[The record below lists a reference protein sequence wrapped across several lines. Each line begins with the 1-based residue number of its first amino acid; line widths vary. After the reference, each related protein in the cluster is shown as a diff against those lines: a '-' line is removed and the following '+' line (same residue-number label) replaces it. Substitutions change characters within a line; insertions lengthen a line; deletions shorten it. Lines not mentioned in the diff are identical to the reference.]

1 MSVSCHLHRHLS
13 GVRALDFSSVNKNYA
28 NSAVN
33 LWWNAHTAAVA
44 ADETCEAKL
53 NHGLFSLRDQLN
65 VNIKEFVFLLVRFRL
80 YSREPFAE
88 WWGTIFLLSVFL
100 QLILYIRMTKSK
112 NNYVILFFFIIAV
125 QYLSYSYFIHIPD
138 STIIICLQLP
148 AKANNNN
155 LWISKSHHLAMSHC
169 PFWHHQG
176 LISNSP
182 ALALI
187 GSACSR
193 TYLKWMLHDGIF
205 QLAPSIFLSTN

>member
-1 MSVSCHLHRHLS
+1 MSVSCHPHRHLS
-13 GVRALDFSSVNKNYA
+13 AVRAVDFSSVNKNYA
-28 NSAVN
+28 NNAVN
-33 LWWNAHTAAVA
+33 LRWNAHTAAVA

-88 WWGTIFLLSVFL
+88 WCGTIFCSQCIFAVS
-100 QLILYIRMTKSK
+100 LILYIRMTKK
-112 NNYVILFFFIIAV
+112 KKRKKITV
-125 QYLSYSYFIHIPD
+125 QYLLYSCFIHIPE

-155 LWISKSHHLAMSHC
+155 LWISKSHNLAMSHC
-169 PFWHHQG
+169 PFWHHHG

-205 QLAPSIFLSTN
+205 QLAPSIFLSSN